1 MKLISGI
8 VDSGFFAQSAL
19 SAEVA
24 TKDSLGRNISETYL
38 TTVPEGYATENWVT
52 SQGYLTGHQ
61 SLDGLMSASLLEQS
75 GGLIT
80 GYNGSAFAGQGGG
93 VTGDFE
99 LSAGSG
105 ISIVDYP
112 LEQKTVISVTAQGGN
127 PEVEQ
132 AVIDNSATWND
143 VTSKADITAI
153 PSTAGLA
160 TTGDLQTV
168 SADITA
174 LIPSTAGLA
183 TEDWVTAQGY
193 LTTAYTP
200 DFAYHDSAIS
210 AIDESAIYDTSA
222 HARINTLAG
231 RINTLSSD
239 KADVTALA
247 DYQTTADM
255 VNYQTTAAMTG
266 YQEAGEYYSASNPS
280 GFISDVPDTYLQNT
294 DLSTTDGKVTAIS
307 GIPLSAGGDVPE
319 GVMVES
325 GLEYNAVNE
334 ISAYNGS
341 AIAQYG
347 AEKQFIVHDD
357 TLVHLSNSAQ
367 YALGC
372 NISALQRLMGIDE
385 TVLWTGSLTSSLSL
399 SESMSSFNRV
409 RFVMHCDNND
419 TQINQNLIHEIEW
432 NNGNMVTMADVVRYP
447 ATASFPI
454 YDYRWGAN
462 IASNGKDISN
472 VYHEMYWHAKNSWTG
487 GGLNENAAYYPVKI
501 IGIGRKEV

>member
-1 MKLISGI
+1 ATASG
-8 VDSGFFAQSAL
+8 SF
-19 SAEVA
+19 
-24 TKDSLGRNISETYL
+24 
-38 TTVPEGYATENWVT
+38 
-52 SQGYLTGHQ
+52 
-61 SLDGLMSASLLEQS
+61 
-75 GGLIT
+75 
-80 GYNGSAFAGQGGG
+80 
-93 VTGDFE
+93 
-99 LSAGSG
+99 
-105 ISIVDYP
+105 
-112 LEQKTVISVTAQGGN
+112 
-127 PEVEQ
+127 
-132 AVIDNSATWND
+132 
-143 VTSKADITAI
+143 ITALPDDLATTGFVAGVSSDIVSQI

-160 TTGDLQTV
+160 TEQWVENKGYLTAVDIPESATWNATTQTV
-168 SADITA
+168 SANSAQWAGGTA
-174 LIPSTAGLA
+174 NPQIPVTSTSGISIFESGDKVYFNISADYALADDLTAKQDSLTFGYKDTAISSIDESAIYDNSAHARINTLASRISDLSSNKLDESAFSDVSGTFLTAHQSLAGYA

-193 LTTAYTP
+193 LT
-200 DFAYHDSAIS
+200 
-210 AIDESAIYDTSA
+210 A
-222 HARINTLAG
+222 HQD
-231 RINTLSSD
+231 LS
-239 KADVTALA
+239 

-280 GFISDVPDTYLQNT
+280 GFISEVPDTYLQNT
-294 DLSTTDGKVTAIS
+294 DLSTEDGKVTAIS
-307 GIPLSAGGDVPE
+307 GIPLSAGGDVPD

-347 AEKQFIVHDD
+347 AEKQWLVHDD

-409 RFVMHCDNND
+409 RFVMHCDND